1 MPRGISDGTTYSN
14 HNNNDNNNNKN
25 IPTITNTA
33 MTVVAV
39 IVAGVGSHMW
49 YSRLEKRLRG
59 MLQPQPATLPCAR
72 QCAFGPFVSAAA
84 GIDYRSACQWHMCL
98 SACSRKTM
106 NC

>member
-1 MPRGISDGTTYSN
+1 MPRGISVGTT
-14 HNNNDNNNNKN
+14 HNNNNNNKN

-49 YSRLEKRLRG
+49 YSRLEKLRG
-59 MLQPQPATLPCAR
+59 MLQPATLPCAR
-72 QCAFGPFVSAAA
+72 QCAFGPVVSAAA
-84 GIDYRSACQWHMCL
+84 GIVYRSACQWHMCL
-98 SACSRKTM
+98 STCTRKTM